1 MSLPFST
8 LPALLASRS
17 QESDVGVRFLD
28 HNGDVSKELSYAALY
43 KDALD
48 GSRRLQSLCSG
59 LQNTDVDVVIASFAD
74 HEQHVRLF
82 WACTFGELSLLLRP
96 FKGLANCSHQLAF
109 LSARSRRCTPIP
121 RGRPPSSGT
130 CRRSSGTP
138 SW

>member
-8 LPALLASRS
+8 LPALLASKS

-48 GSRRLQSLCSG
+48 GSRRLQSLCAS
-59 LQNTDVDVVIASFAD
+59 LQNTNVDAVIASFAD

-82 WACTFGELSLLLRP
+82 WACTFGELSLSSSLFNHLSDY
-96 FKGLANCSHQLAF
+96 LQLGF
-109 LSARSRRCTPIP
+109 LSARSRRCTLI
-121 RGRPPSSGT
+121 RHGRPPSSGIFKRFT
-130 CRRSSGTP
+130 GTP